1 MVDVTSNL
9 FDIEQCPVRVAAYV
23 HPIVASVL
31 QYVAN
36 ANDWNP
42 ERTVR
47 EALRIGLKQLEYETA
62 DQFFCQDQIL
72 EYVREAIATHRTDL
86 FFDSYDEEDTPYE
99 GF

>member
-1 MVDVTSNL
+1 MFSTASNL
-9 FDIEQCPVRVAAYV
+9 FDIEQCPVRVEAYV
-23 HPIVASVL
+23 HPVVASVL

-36 ANDWNP
+36 ANDWNA

-47 EALRIGLKQLEYETA
+47 EAIRIGLKQLEYDAA

-72 EYVREAIATHRTDL
+72 DYVREVIAAGRTEL